1 MTCDAT
7 KEAKNEPEE
16 AELVRHKLEHMG
28 EQSTAEVKHLFQS
41 YPDVIAH
48 AFDDVRPSKCKVNHK
63 FELTSDQPI
72 FWRLRR
78 LPPAHIEA
86 VKKEVERMLN
96 AGTITPVESQW
107 TSPIVLATKKDGSTR
122 FCVGYRRLNAMMKRG
137 RWPVPRVGKIFD
149 EV

>member
-48 AFDDVRPSKCKVNHK
+48 AFDDVRPSKCKVKHM

-72 FWRLRR
+72 FRRLRR
-78 LPPAHIEA
+78 LPPAHNETF
-86 VKKEVERMLN
+86 KKEVERMLN